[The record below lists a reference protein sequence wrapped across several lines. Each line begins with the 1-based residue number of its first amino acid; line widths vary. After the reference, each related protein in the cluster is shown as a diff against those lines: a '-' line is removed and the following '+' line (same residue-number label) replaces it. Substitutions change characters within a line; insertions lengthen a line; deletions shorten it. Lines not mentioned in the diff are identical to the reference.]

1 MKIINFGSIN
11 IDYVYEMDHFVRE
24 KETTSSL
31 SFSKHIGGKGLN
43 QSIAC
48 KKAGIDVIHAGM
60 IGEDGKFILKY
71 LQENNIDTKYIKCIS
86 KPTGHAIIQNC
97 RGENSII
104 IEHGANYAIDNEYI
118 DFILNKCNKDNIILI
133 QNEISN
139 IDYLIK
145 KAYEKEIPIYFNV
158 APCDKTVLEY
168 PLNLVS
174 TLIVNEI
181 EAQELTNCS
190 SNNYEDILDC
200 LEKKFINQEI
210 LLTVGRDGAFYS
222 NNKKRIYQK
231 AYSVTAIDSTAAG
244 DTFIGFFISSIIKGY
259 EVKDALNIASKAS
272 SVTIQ
277 KKGASN
283 SIPSWS
289 DII

>member
-1 MKIINFGSIN
+1 M
-11 IDYVYEMDHFVRE
+11 
-24 KETTSSL
+24 
-31 SFSKHIGGKGLN
+31 
-43 QSIAC
+43 
-48 KKAGIDVIHAGM
+48 
-60 IGEDGKFILKY
+60 
-71 LQENNIDTKYIKCIS
+71 
-86 KPTGHAIIQNC
+86 
-97 RGENSII
+97 
-104 IEHGANYAIDNEYI
+104 
-118 DFILNKCNKDNIILI
+118 
-133 QNEISN
+133 
-139 IDYLIK
+139 
-145 KAYEKEIPIYFNV
+145 
-158 APCDKTVLEY
+158 
-168 PLNLVS
+168 
-174 TLIVNEI
+174 
-181 EAQELTNCS
+181 
-190 SNNYEDILDC
+190 DC